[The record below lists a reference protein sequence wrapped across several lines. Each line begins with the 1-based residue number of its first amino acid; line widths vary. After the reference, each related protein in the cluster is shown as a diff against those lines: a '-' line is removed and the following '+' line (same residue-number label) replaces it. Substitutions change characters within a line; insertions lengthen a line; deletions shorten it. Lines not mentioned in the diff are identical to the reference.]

1 MIYISVEDAAKKWN
15 VSERSVRNYC
25 AIGKIHGTILAGK
38 TWKIPETAEKPKRK
52 NKKRPAVCSAGGKK
66 EAEEGRNLPQSSN
79 RFDVQFQSYRGK
91 SPDA

>member
-38 TWKIPETAEKPKRK
+38 TWKIPETAD
-52 NKKRPAVCSAGGKK
+52 VSFL
-66 EAEEGRNLPQSSN
+66 EE
-79 RFDVQFQSYRGK
+79 
-91 SPDA
+91 

>member
-1 MIYISVEDAAKKWN
+1 MRQKMERVGAVCPELLRYRQNSWDNSCRKDLENPGNSGKAKTQ
-15 VSERSVRNYC
+15 E
-25 AIGKIHGTILAGK
+25 
-38 TWKIPETAEKPKRK
+38 RK

-79 RFDVQFQSYRGK
+79 RFDVQFQSYRRK

>member
-1 MIYISVEDAAKKWN
+1 MHRFGRVIRGQTRLNMKKPQQSAPVRAEM
-15 VSERSVRNYC
+15 VSENPGNS
-25 AIGKIHGTILAGK
+25 GKAK
-38 TWKIPETAEKPKRK
+38 TQERK

-91 SPDA
+91 TPDA